1 MEVKLSV
8 SSSRRIS
15 FASDLKNY
23 ECDLEL
29 EELENERDNPTG
41 KYSNR
46 KRSLYTF
53 SNENDENDDDE
64 DFHQDYG
71 NVNIIKLKFKSS
83 FMLMKLNHDII
94 TRLQNIPTKLE

>member
-41 KYSNR
+41 KYTNR

-53 SNENDENDDDE
+53 SNENDENDDDGDE
-64 DFHQDYG
+64 NFRQDYG
-71 NVNIIKLKFKSS
+71 NVNILKLKFKSLKIS
-83 FMLMKLNHDII
+83 C
-94 TRLQNIPTKLE
+94 

>member
-41 KYSNR
+41 KYRNNKNR
-46 KRSLYTF
+46 F
-53 SNENDENDDDE
+53 SFSYGFDDDGNGNNGDE
-64 DFHQDYG
+64 ENGADYEDYG
-71 NVNIIKLKFKSS
+71 NVIIVFTDK
-83 FMLMKLNHDII
+83 I
-94 TRLQNIPTKLE
+94 

>member
-41 KYSNR
+41 KYVNR
-46 KRSLYTF
+46 NRNLFTF
-53 SNENDENDDDE
+53 SHHHDDDE
-64 DFHQDYG
+64 GAEDEDYG
-71 NVNIIKLKFKSS
+71 NVNIDG
-83 FMLMKLNHDII
+83 LNIY
-94 TRLQNIPTKLE
+94 N